1 MVFPNQGGSF
11 CSRERERQAGN
22 TERGIKAGQP
32 VPRIAQARILFLKLD
47 NQLQVLL
54 RQVMEVKNAEGEEK
68 VAAQKELLNM
78 SKAIGETIVKI
89 AQLSEHLKG
98 KEWLDPLEQAELIAE
113 NEMMKAAESIEQAA
127 KRLAD
132 IKKKKSEEM
141 QQVEILLIPSN

>member
-1 MVFPNQGGSF
+1 MM
-11 CSRERERQAGN
+11 A
-22 TERGIKAGQP
+22 
-32 VPRIAQARILFLKLD
+32 
-47 NQLQVLL
+47 
-54 RQVMEVKNAEGEEK
+54 VKNAEGEEK

-78 SKAIGETIVKI
+78 SKAIGETIVRI
-89 AQLSEHLKG
+89 AQLSEQLKG

-141 QQVEILLIPSN
+141 QQVESLFIPSN

>member
-1 MVFPNQGGSF
+1 M
-11 CSRERERQAGN
+11 
-22 TERGIKAGQP
+22 
-32 VPRIAQARILFLKLD
+32 FLKLG

-54 RQVMEVKNAEGEEK
+54 RQMMEVKNAEGEEK

-78 SKAIGETIVKI
+78 SKAIGETIVRI
-89 AQLSEHLKG
+89 AQLSEQLKG

>member
-1 MVFPNQGGSF
+1 MM
-11 CSRERERQAGN
+11 A
-22 TERGIKAGQP
+22 
-32 VPRIAQARILFLKLD
+32 
-47 NQLQVLL
+47 
-54 RQVMEVKNAEGEEK
+54 VKNAEGEEK

-78 SKAIGETIVKI
+78 SKAIGETIVRI
-89 AQLSEHLKG
+89 AQLSEQLKG

-141 QQVEILLIPSN
+141 QQVEILPIRSN

>member
-1 MVFPNQGGSF
+1 
-11 CSRERERQAGN
+11 
-22 TERGIKAGQP
+22 
-32 VPRIAQARILFLKLD
+32 
-47 NQLQVLL
+47 
-54 RQVMEVKNAEGEEK
+54 MEVKNAEGEEK

-78 SKAIGETIVKI
+78 SKAIGETIVRI
-89 AQLSEHLKG
+89 AQLSEQLKG

>member
-1 MVFPNQGGSF
+1 M
-11 CSRERERQAGN
+11 A
-22 TERGIKAGQP
+22 
-32 VPRIAQARILFLKLD
+32 
-47 NQLQVLL
+47 
-54 RQVMEVKNAEGEEK
+54 VKNAEGEEK

-78 SKAIGETIVKI
+78 SKAIGETIVRI
-89 AQLSEHLKG
+89 AQLSEQLKG

-141 QQVEILLIPSN
+141 QQVEILPIPSH

>member
-1 MVFPNQGGSF
+1 MM
-11 CSRERERQAGN
+11 A
-22 TERGIKAGQP
+22 
-32 VPRIAQARILFLKLD
+32 
-47 NQLQVLL
+47 
-54 RQVMEVKNAEGEEK
+54 VKNAEGEEK

-78 SKAIGETIVKI
+78 SKAIGETIVRI
-89 AQLSEHLKG
+89 AQLSEQLKG

-141 QQVEILLIPSN
+141 QQVEILPISSN

>member
-1 MVFPNQGGSF
+1 MEQQWSI
-11 CSRERERQAGN
+11 C
-22 TERGIKAGQP
+22 QP
-32 VPRIAQARILFLKLD
+32 RFL
-47 NQLQVLL
+47 
-54 RQVMEVKNAEGEEK
+54 VKNAEGEEK

-78 SKAIGETIVKI
+78 SKAIGETIVRI
-89 AQLSEHLKG
+89 AQLSEQLKG

>member
-1 MVFPNQGGSF
+1 MM
-11 CSRERERQAGN
+11 A
-22 TERGIKAGQP
+22 
-32 VPRIAQARILFLKLD
+32 
-47 NQLQVLL
+47 
-54 RQVMEVKNAEGEEK
+54 VKNAEGEEK

-78 SKAIGETIVKI
+78 SKAIGETIVRI
-89 AQLSEHLKG
+89 AQLSEQLKG

-141 QQVEILLIPSN
+141 QQVEILPIPSN

>member
-1 MVFPNQGGSF
+1 MM
-11 CSRERERQAGN
+11 A
-22 TERGIKAGQP
+22 
-32 VPRIAQARILFLKLD
+32 
-47 NQLQVLL
+47 
-54 RQVMEVKNAEGEEK
+54 VKNAEGEEK

-78 SKAIGETIVKI
+78 SKAIGETIVRI
-89 AQLSEHLKG
+89 AQLSEQLKG

-141 QQVEILLIPSN
+141 QQVESLLIPSN

>member
-1 MVFPNQGGSF
+1 MVFLNQGSSF
-11 CSRERERQAGN
+11 CSREQERQASN

-32 VPRIAQARILFLKLD
+32 VPRIAQARVLSLKLD

-54 RQVMEVKNAEGEEK
+54 RQMMEVKNAEGEEK

-78 SKAIGETIVKI
+78 SKAIGETIVRI
-89 AQLSEHLKG
+89 AQLSEQLKG

-141 QQVEILLIPSN
+141 QQVESLFIF

>member
-1 MVFPNQGGSF
+1 MVFLNQGSSF
-11 CSRERERQAGN
+11 CSREQERQASN

-32 VPRIAQARILFLKLD
+32 VPRIAQAHIMFLKLD

-54 RQVMEVKNAEGEEK
+54 RQMMEVKNAEGEEK

-78 SKAIGETIVKI
+78 SKAIGETIVRI
-89 AQLSEHLKG
+89 AQLSEQLKG

-113 NEMMKAAESIEQAA
+113 KEMMKAAESIEQAA

>member
-1 MVFPNQGGSF
+1 M
-11 CSRERERQAGN
+11 A
-22 TERGIKAGQP
+22 
-32 VPRIAQARILFLKLD
+32 
-47 NQLQVLL
+47 
-54 RQVMEVKNAEGEEK
+54 VKNAEGEEK

-78 SKAIGETIVKI
+78 SKAIGETIVRI
-89 AQLSEHLKG
+89 AQLSEQLKG

>member
-1 MVFPNQGGSF
+1 M
-11 CSRERERQAGN
+11 
-22 TERGIKAGQP
+22 
-32 VPRIAQARILFLKLD
+32 FLKLG

-54 RQVMEVKNAEGEEK
+54 RQMMEVKNAEGEEK

-78 SKAIGETIVKI
+78 SKAIGETIVRI
-89 AQLSEHLKG
+89 AQLSEQLKG

-141 QQVEILLIPSN
+141 QQVESLLIF

>member
-1 MVFPNQGGSF
+1 
-11 CSRERERQAGN
+11 
-22 TERGIKAGQP
+22 
-32 VPRIAQARILFLKLD
+32 
-47 NQLQVLL
+47 
-54 RQVMEVKNAEGEEK
+54 MEVKNAEGEEK

-78 SKAIGETIVKI
+78 SKAIGETIVRI
-89 AQLSEHLKG
+89 AQLSEQLKG

-141 QQVEILLIPSN
+141 QQVEILPIPSH

>member
-1 MVFPNQGGSF
+1 M
-11 CSRERERQAGN
+11 
-22 TERGIKAGQP
+22 
-32 VPRIAQARILFLKLD
+32 FLKLD

-54 RQVMEVKNAEGEEK
+54 RQMMEVKNAEGEEK
-68 VAAQKELLNM
+68 VAAQKELVNM
-78 SKAIGETIVKI
+78 SKAIGETIVRI
-89 AQLSEHLKG
+89 AQLSEQLKG

>member
-1 MVFPNQGGSF
+1 M
-11 CSRERERQAGN
+11 
-22 TERGIKAGQP
+22 
-32 VPRIAQARILFLKLD
+32 FLKLD

-54 RQVMEVKNAEGEEK
+54 RQMMAVKNAEGEEK

-78 SKAIGETIVKI
+78 SKAIGETIVRI
-89 AQLSEHLKG
+89 AQLSEQLKG

-141 QQVEILLIPSN
+141 QQVKILLIPSN

>member
-1 MVFPNQGGSF
+1 M
-11 CSRERERQAGN
+11 A
-22 TERGIKAGQP
+22 
-32 VPRIAQARILFLKLD
+32 
-47 NQLQVLL
+47 
-54 RQVMEVKNAEGEEK
+54 VKNAEGEEK

-78 SKAIGETIVKI
+78 SKAIGETIVRI
-89 AQLSEHLKG
+89 AQLSEQLKG

-141 QQVEILLIPSN
+141 QQVKILPIPSN

>member
-1 MVFPNQGGSF
+1 MM
-11 CSRERERQAGN
+11 A
-22 TERGIKAGQP
+22 
-32 VPRIAQARILFLKLD
+32 
-47 NQLQVLL
+47 
-54 RQVMEVKNAEGEEK
+54 VKNAEGEEK

-78 SKAIGETIVKI
+78 SKAIGETIVRI
-89 AQLSEHLKG
+89 AQLSEQLKG

-141 QQVEILLIPSN
+141 QQVEILLFPSN

>member
-1 MVFPNQGGSF
+1 M
-11 CSRERERQAGN
+11 
-22 TERGIKAGQP
+22 
-32 VPRIAQARILFLKLD
+32 FLKLD

-54 RQVMEVKNAEGEEK
+54 RQMMEVKNAEGEEK

-78 SKAIGETIVKI
+78 SKAIGETIVRI
-89 AQLSEHLKG
+89 AQLSEQLKG

-113 NEMMKAAESIEQAA
+113 KEMMKAAESIEQAA

>member
-1 MVFPNQGGSF
+1 MM
-11 CSRERERQAGN
+11 A
-22 TERGIKAGQP
+22 
-32 VPRIAQARILFLKLD
+32 
-47 NQLQVLL
+47 
-54 RQVMEVKNAEGEEK
+54 VKKAEGEEK

-78 SKAIGETIVKI
+78 SKAIGETIVRI
-89 AQLSEHLKG
+89 AQLSEQLKG

-141 QQVEILLIPSN
+141 QQVKILPIPSN

>member
-1 MVFPNQGGSF
+1 M
-11 CSRERERQAGN
+11 
-22 TERGIKAGQP
+22 
-32 VPRIAQARILFLKLD
+32 FLKLD

-78 SKAIGETIVKI
+78 SKAIGETIVRI
-89 AQLSEHLKG
+89 AQLSEQLKG

-141 QQVEILLIPSN
+141 QQVESLLIF

>member
-1 MVFPNQGGSF
+1 M
-11 CSRERERQAGN
+11 
-22 TERGIKAGQP
+22 
-32 VPRIAQARILFLKLD
+32 
-47 NQLQVLL
+47 
-54 RQVMEVKNAEGEEK
+54 MEVKNADDEEK

-78 SKAIGETIVKI
+78 SKAIGETIVRI
-89 AQLSEHLKG
+89 AQLSEQLKG

-141 QQVEILLIPSN
+141 QQVESLFIPSN

>member
-1 MVFPNQGGSF
+1 MM
-11 CSRERERQAGN
+11 A
-22 TERGIKAGQP
+22 
-32 VPRIAQARILFLKLD
+32 
-47 NQLQVLL
+47 
-54 RQVMEVKNAEGEEK
+54 VKNAEGEEK

-78 SKAIGETIVKI
+78 SKAIGDTIVRV
-89 AQLSEHLKG
+89 AQLSEQLKG

-141 QQVEILLIPSN
+141 QQVENRDSSYFF

>member
-1 MVFPNQGGSF
+1 MM
-11 CSRERERQAGN
+11 A
-22 TERGIKAGQP
+22 
-32 VPRIAQARILFLKLD
+32 
-47 NQLQVLL
+47 
-54 RQVMEVKNAEGEEK
+54 VKNAEGEEK

-78 SKAIGETIVKI
+78 SKAIGETIVRI
-89 AQLSEHLKG
+89 AQLSEQLKG

>member
-1 MVFPNQGGSF
+1 M
-11 CSRERERQAGN
+11 A
-22 TERGIKAGQP
+22 
-32 VPRIAQARILFLKLD
+32 
-47 NQLQVLL
+47 
-54 RQVMEVKNAEGEEK
+54 VKNAEGEEK

-78 SKAIGETIVKI
+78 SKAIGETIVRI
-89 AQLSEHLKG
+89 AQLSEQLKG

-141 QQVEILLIPSN
+141 QQVESLLIPSN

>member
-1 MVFPNQGGSF
+1 M
-11 CSRERERQAGN
+11 A
-22 TERGIKAGQP
+22 
-32 VPRIAQARILFLKLD
+32 
-47 NQLQVLL
+47 
-54 RQVMEVKNAEGEEK
+54 VKNAEGEEK

-78 SKAIGETIVKI
+78 SKAIGETIVRI
-89 AQLSEHLKG
+89 AQLSEQLKG

-141 QQVEILLIPSN
+141 QQVEILSIPSN

>member
-1 MVFPNQGGSF
+1 M
-11 CSRERERQAGN
+11 A
-22 TERGIKAGQP
+22 
-32 VPRIAQARILFLKLD
+32 
-47 NQLQVLL
+47 
-54 RQVMEVKNAEGEEK
+54 VKNAEGEEK

-78 SKAIGETIVKI
+78 SKAIGDTIVRV
-89 AQLSEHLKG
+89 AQLSEQLKG

-141 QQVEILLIPSN
+141 QQVEILCIPSY

>member
-1 MVFPNQGGSF
+1 M
-11 CSRERERQAGN
+11 A
-22 TERGIKAGQP
+22 
-32 VPRIAQARILFLKLD
+32 
-47 NQLQVLL
+47 
-54 RQVMEVKNAEGEEK
+54 VKNAEGEEK

-78 SKAIGETIVKI
+78 SKAIGETIVRI

-141 QQVEILLIPSN
+141 QQVESLFIF

>member
-1 MVFPNQGGSF
+1 M
-11 CSRERERQAGN
+11 
-22 TERGIKAGQP
+22 
-32 VPRIAQARILFLKLD
+32 FLKLD

-54 RQVMEVKNAEGEEK
+54 RQMMEVKNAEGEEK

-78 SKAIGETIVKI
+78 SKAIGETIVRI
-89 AQLSEHLKG
+89 AQLSEQLKG